1 MAMSDERRQ
10 FPRNHVLRRAQVVFR
25 GGHSAIDCV
34 VLDLSMG
41 GALLRV
47 KDWMGLPPSFELR
60 IEQGPARTAEVRH
73 RDMEFAGVRFAD
85 IAA

>member
-1 MAMSDERRQ
+1 MSEDRRQ
-10 FPRNHVLRRAQVVFR
+10 FPRNHVLQRGQVVFR

-41 GALLRV
+41 GAKLRV
-47 KDWMGLPPSFELR
+47 ADWLGLPPKFELR
-60 IEQGPARTAEVRH
+60 IEQGPIRTAEVCH
-73 RDMEFAGVRFAD
+73 RDMTSTGVRFIEQ